1 MSDASTEKPIRI
13 KKPKLTKQGLPMKD
27 NPTKNGGAR
36 PGAGRPAG
44 SKSKLNLAKAQ
55 TLVDL
60 MYDRTGKVYEEIL
73 FEDFMNARE
82 NDRNLTHK
90 YHALLANKL
99 MPDLNHIEIN
109 DNTENIDAKEKAF
122 SDALQ
127 ALSNLHKKENK

>member
-1 MSDASTEKPIRI
+1 MSNDTEKPIRI
-13 KKPKLTKQGLPMKD
+13 AKPKLTKQGLPVKP

-73 FEDFMNARE
+73 LEDFMNARQ

-99 MPDLNHIEIN
+99 MPDLSHIEIN
-109 DNTENIDAKEKAF
+109 DATENLEAKEKAF
-122 SDALQ
+122 SDALV
-127 ALSNLHKKENK
+127 ALSNLHKKG

>member
-1 MSDASTEKPIRI
+1 MSDKSTEKPIRTT
-13 KKPKLTKQGLPMKD
+13 KPKLTKQGKVMKP
-27 NPTKNGGAR
+27 NPTGNGGAR

-60 MYDRTGKVYEEIL
+60 LYDRTGKVYEEIL
-73 FEDFMNARE
+73 LEDFLNARE

-99 MPDLNHIEIN
+99 MPDLNQIEIS
-109 DNTENIDAKEKAF
+109 NTTEDIDAKQKAF
-122 SDALQ
+122 SEALE
-127 ALSNLHKKENK
+127 ALSKLHKPKDN